1 MYAPSAHLK
10 TGGLY
15 KLVPD
20 PTVTVKFQRNPA
32 AMGYCGCIF
41 RNQGDLGWDPT
52 KLSKVPSPP
61 TGVGHDIASHA
72 SPAARDSIIPV
83 HLTVFPSSF
92 LHILKCDLYV
102 CAMNHFVSS
111 WILTWNIICDVWLKL
126 LRWLA
131 ARNPLQGST
140 VGPSVH
146 THQLTVIC
154 LRSREDCTVFFLNF
168 VHIGCYFL
176 YHLSDLV
183 NLEQTTSFASN
194 KCRKQKKY
202 LWWSLGTLYLLA
214 CQVRVMV

>member
-92 LHILKCDLYV
+92 LHILKCDLYTYV

-183 NLEQTTSFASN
+183 NLEQTSFASKSVTN
-194 KCRKQKKY
+194 KR
-202 LWWSLGTLYLLA
+202 SISGG
-214 CQVRVMV
+214 V